1 MRRKTVSVNVGI
13 VDIGSNHSIKTQ
25 SMTTASTLDTN
36 ASVEEAIRIIDAG
49 GKLVRFT
56 APNTK
61 EAENL
66 ENIKSAIRKK
76 GYETPF
82 VADIHFVPKAALVA
96 AKIVEKYESIQEI
109 TSTQKDLKMY
119 STMMQLIIRK

>member
-76 GYETPF
+76 GCSLETS
-82 VADIHFVPKAALVA
+82 KL
-96 AKIVEKYESIQEI
+96 EI
-109 TSTQKDLKMY
+109 LTEFCF
-119 STMMQLIIRK
+119 IIYFTNIKKNYNKRELFKLAPIKEANIG

>member
-1 MRRKTVSVNVGI
+1 MRRKTVTVKVGI
-13 VDIGSNHSIKTQ
+13 VNIGSNHSIKTQ
-25 SMTTASTLDTN
+25 SMTTASTLNTN

-49 GKLVRFT
+49 AELVRFT

-76 GYETPF
+76 R
-82 VADIHFVPKAALVA
+82 L
-96 AKIVEKYESIQEI
+96 
-109 TSTQKDLKMY
+109 
-119 STMMQLIIRK
+119 

>member
-1 MRRKTVSVNVGI
+1 MRRKTVTVNVGI
-13 VDIGSNHSIKTQ
+13 VNIGSNHSIKTQ

-49 GKLVRFT
+49 GELVRFT

-76 GYETPF
+76 GYDTPF
-82 VADIHFVPKAALVA
+82 IADIHFVPKAALSA
-96 AKIVEKYESIQEI
+96 ADFVGWGRISPGM
-109 TSTQKDLKMY
+109 DGG
-119 STMMQLIIRK
+119 R